1 MEQKKWNWKQLKFVK
16 RLFSAMLNK
25 SILNLLRQHLPFI
38 SVCFFWFLSF
48 LKQFADFLK
57 WRKIQI

>member
-1 MEQKKWNWKQLKFVK
+1 
-16 RLFSAMLNK
+16 MLNK